1 MNISIGRV
9 MSFAAVAAFAATGL
23 MQGAQ
28 KATFHLPVTAHW
40 GMVLLQPGDYSMYLP
55 ELANGDTKL
64 LVRGEGQIAFETP
77 IVATT
82 QEVST
87 TSYLKLR
94 QVDGNYFIR
103 EVKLG
108 PSGHDF
114 TFSIPKAGHRE
125 QMAMDGSKSLTVA
138 VN

>member
-1 MNISIGRV
+1 MNTSIGRV
-9 MSFAAVAAFAATGL
+9 ISFAAVAAFASAGI

-28 KATFHLPVTAHW
+28 KATFHLPIAAHW
-40 GMVLLQPGDYSMYLP
+40 GEVLLQPGDYSMYLP
-55 ELANGDTKL
+55 ELSTGDTKL
-64 LVRGEGQIAFETP
+64 LVRGEGKTAFENP

-82 QEVST
+82 QTVST

-94 QVDGNYFIR
+94 EVAGNYFVR

-108 PSGHDF
+108 PSGHAF
-114 TFSIPKAGHRE
+114 TFSIPKTGHRE
-125 QMAMDGSKSLTVA
+125 QMAMGSGKSLTVA